1 MKLRIVVVATPGPR
15 WADDA
20 GADFLQRL
28 PRHWKTQLKWIKPT
42 AGRERTAADQLKTAD
57 SDKVR
62 KLIQAEPYVL
72 LDERGQDWPSRRF
85 AAQMQSWDEQYSQL
99 NMVIGGPDGHD
110 QALRDG
116 AVGLLA
122 LSKLTFPH
130 ALARVVLLE
139 QLYRAS
145 AILAQ
150 HPYHRD

>member
-1 MKLRIVVVATPGPR
+1 
-15 WADDA
+15 
-20 GADFLQRL
+20 
-28 PRHWKTQLKWIKPT
+28 
-42 AGRERTAADQLKTAD
+42 
-57 SDKVR
+57 
-62 KLIQAEPYVL
+62 
-72 LDERGQDWPSRRF
+72 
-85 AAQMQSWDEQYSQL
+85 
-99 NMVIGGPDGHD
+99 MVIGGPDGHD

-116 AVGLLA
+116 AAGLLA